1 MPKHEKKRVRT
12 NTERTLL
19 FLEIMASI
27 TSFLAMAAALH
38 RLEGTVYLVELA
50 GGWLGAT
57 AVFYV
62 LYCKKESRANS
73 QKYMEAWVEK
83 VADKYGPDY
92 AARYAEIVLN
102 NSNQ

>member
-1 MPKHEKKRVRT
+1 M
-12 NTERTLL
+12 
-19 FLEIMASI
+19 EIMASFMSI
-27 TSFLAMAAALH
+27 LAIGAALL
-38 RLEGTVYLVELA
+38 RIDGAVYLVELA
-50 GGWLGAT
+50 VGWLGAT
-57 AVFYV
+57 AVFFA

-83 VADKYGPDY
+83 VADKYGPEY